1 MNDTI
6 ITALQIE
13 RMSYKTNHILH
24 LLLSIV
30 TAGFWIPIWILAYI
44 NNGMKVGCV
53 DGKIGHV
60 QKGGQIDMTKKCFRL
75 W

>member
-6 ITALQIE
+6 ITALQIDKQQW
-13 RMSYKTNHILH
+13 KTNHILH

-30 TAGFWIPIWILAYI
+30 TAGFWIPIWILVAI
-44 NNGMKVGCV
+44 NNAFNISCA
-53 DGKIGHV
+53 DRKINKA
-60 QKGGQIDMTKKCFRL
+60 QKGEAVNITKRCFRL